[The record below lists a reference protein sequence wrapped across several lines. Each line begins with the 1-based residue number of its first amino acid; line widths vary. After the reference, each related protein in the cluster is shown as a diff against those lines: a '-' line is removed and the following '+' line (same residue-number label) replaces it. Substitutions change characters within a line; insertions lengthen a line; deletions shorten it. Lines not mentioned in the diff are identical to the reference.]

1 MSKQFLYNAG
11 ILVSFL
17 KISPFF
23 ILRRSMIFF
32 LIPLFHFFF
41 FENWLVLMDRA
52 LKLLTFSDFPC
63 LHVQNGTD
71 GNQDSG

>member
-1 MSKQFLYNAG
+1 MSKQFLYNTG

-17 KISPFF
+17 KLYHLFYFKTIDD
-23 ILRRSMIFF
+23 LF
-32 LIPLFHFFF
+32 LNSTFSIFF

-52 LKLLTFSDFPC
+52 LKLLTFSNFLC